1 MSLREM
7 TNAEGSLPARARR
20 PETFEEL
27 AAQADAEIDVLV
39 GAAIIAKDAY
49 PALDVAAL
57 VARVEDLAGPLAD
70 KDLSREP
77 LLVQVETVSER
88 FRELGFLGNAEDYY
102 DARNSLLPDVLDRKL
117 GIPISLA
124 IVWSALA
131 ARAGVRARGV
141 TFPGHFVVR
150 VDGAPAAES
159 SRAFVLVDAF
169 DGGRVLD
176 GPGQAA
182 LLRRTLGAGA
192 ELHPSLL
199 APASPRAVLVRLL
212 SNLKAIYASRGDHG
226 RAFVAIDRILSLSPD
241 APRMLRERAGVSVRL
256 GAHQIARA
264 DLARVLELEP
274 EAPDAGSLRA
284 QLAALGGAT
293 ETPRVLH

>member
-1 MSLREM
+1 M
-7 TNAEGSLPARARR
+7 TNAEGTLPARARR
-20 PETFEEL
+20 PDTFAEL
-27 AAQADAEIDVLV
+27 AGRSDEDIDVLV
-39 GAAIIAKDAY
+39 GAALVAKDAY
-49 PALDVAAL
+49 PALDVATL
-57 VARVEDLAGPLAD
+57 VARVEALAGPLAGV
-70 KDLSREP
+70 DLSGEP
-77 LLVQVETVSER
+77 LLVQVETVSAR

-102 DARNSLLPDVLDRKL
+102 DAKNSLLPDVLERKL

-131 ARAGVRARGV
+131 ERAGVRARGV

-150 VDGAPAAES
+150 VDGPS
-159 SRAFVLVDAF
+159 GAFVLVDAF

-226 RAFVAIDRILSLSPD
+226 RAFVAIDRILTLSPD
-241 APRMLRERAGVSVRL
+241 APRMLRERAGVSLRL
-256 GAHQIARA
+256 GAQQIARA

-274 EAPDAGSLRA
+274 KAPDAGALRA
-284 QLAALGGAT
+284 QLAALGGDA
-293 ETPRVLH
+293 PRVLH